1 VTVEDRAASLDWYA
15 AALGI
20 EAATVG
26 RIDDHRVADMNE
38 VPGAII
44 DMAFLPLGAGNVEIL
59 DYVKPEPPPGRAFA
73 SAASVGV
80 VSAVL
85 AVADTAAVQRRLA
98 DFGVE
103 TESLGDG
110 FRFRDPDGLT
120 IEVNRKLGHD
130 TLTLVAAAIR
140 VTDADLAGQWY
151 ADALG
156 LRVSEQG
163 SSSAVRVLP
172 VGSDQELRLIAT
184 GAGPSS
190 APNHARG
197 MMHVCLSTEAVEE
210 AHADLTARG
219 DHVPFPPLLG
229 GEDDGDFN
237 GYGVLYVRDPDG
249 VQLELMQT
257 PS

>member
-1 VTVEDRAASLDWYA
+1 VTVEDRAASLAWYA

-20 EAATVG
+20 EPATVG
-26 RIDDHRVADMNE
+26 HIDDSRVADMNE

-44 DMAFLPLGAGNVEIL
+44 DMAFLPLGDGNVEVL
-59 DYVKPEPPPGRAFA
+59 DYANPEPPPGRAFT
-73 SAASVGV
+73 SANSVGS

-85 AVADTAAVQRRLA
+85 GVADPAALERRLA
-98 DFGVE
+98 GFGVE
-103 TESLGDG
+103 TEPLADG

-120 IEVNRKLGHD
+120 FEVTRDLRHA
-130 TLTLVAAAIR
+130 TPTLVAAAIR
-140 VTDADLAGQWY
+140 VADADAAGHWY

-156 LRVSEQG
+156 LPISEHSG
-163 SSSAVRVLP
+163 SSAVRVLP

-184 GAGPSS
+184 GGGRSS
-190 APNHARG
+190 APNNARG
-197 MMHVCLSTEAVEE
+197 MMHVCLSTESVKE

-219 DHVPFPPLLG
+219 AHVPFPPLVG

-237 GYGVLYVRDPDG
+237 GYGVMYVRDPDG
-249 VQLELMQT
+249 VQLELMET